1 MTSKQLLGLGLA
13 AAAMIASC
21 KDNGPTDPDPS
32 QLQYDIDVRFFGPA
46 MTASQQAL
54 FQNAAARIKQIVTGD
69 IVAAGRPSQPVNL
82 RDCDTVAVTTSIP
95 IQEQIDDVII
105 YASIKDIDGAG
116 KVVAS
121 AGPCFTRPTSV
132 GTMTAIGLMF
142 FDSADLNSISQGG
155 SLQDVITHEMLHVLG
170 VGTLW
175 NTQPPTPAPSSWPH
189 SPPFRSLLTDTNTT
203 APKYVGANARQGCIA
218 AGGSTVCASFV
229 PVEGLP
235 EPRGTRDAHWREN
248 TFNQEMMT
256 GFIDATAPISGI
268 TIGSLQ
274 DLGFVVDASKADA
287 YTVPATGFLPSMAM
301 VRRDDWERVIYP
313 VASILPNGRVIKT
326 RLK

>member
-1 MTSKQLLGLGLA
+1 MNQKQFLALGLVA
-13 AAAMIASC
+13 VAMIASC
-21 KDNGPTDPDPS
+21 KDNGPTDPDGT

-46 MTASQQAL
+46 MSASQQAL
-54 FQNAAARIKQIVTGD
+54 FQNAAARIEQIVTGD

-82 RDCDTVAVTTSIP
+82 RDCDTIAVTTSIP

-116 KVVAS
+116 KVIAS

-175 NTQPPTPAPSSWPH
+175 NTQPPSPTPPSWPH
-189 SPPFRSLLTDTNTT
+189 SPPFRALLTDTNTS
-203 APKYVGANARQGCIA
+203 APKYVGTNAREGCIA
-218 AGGSTVCASFV
+218 AGGTSVCATFV

-256 GFIDATAPISGI
+256 GFLDATSPISRI

-274 DLGFVVDASKADA
+274 DLGFVVDVTKADA
-287 YTVPATGFLPSMAM
+287 YTVPSGGLLPSMAL
-301 VRRDDWERVIYP
+301 VRREDWERIIQP
-313 VASILPNGRVIKT
+313 VASLMPDGRVIKT
-326 RLK
+326 GLK